1 MDQQELIDELRE
13 RIARLEAVK
22 PRRRAYNQQDAAREL
37 GMSVNK
43 FRAEQKA
50 GRIRG
55 TLSSQSILPMKS
67 WSDTSRRKLRA
78 TPECAPPSHDRN
90 KKPGR
95 DPHRAPGIILRSGQ
109 DQWSI

>member
-1 MDQQELIDELRE
+1 MNQEQVIDELRE

-22 PRRRAYNQQDAAREL
+22 PRRRVYNQQDAAREL

-55 TLSSQSILPMKS
+55 TLSGRTWLFPNEELE
-67 WSDTSRRKLRA
+67 RYLA
-78 TPECAPPSHDRN
+78 TEA
-90 KKPGR
+90 K
-95 DPHRAPGIILRSGQ
+95 AAAA
-109 DQWSI
+109 